1 LEGGGLAD
9 FTRCTEGRFWRRKAG
24 HAPGSSASISTQSRS
39 SWTGSDGQ
47 LQYLVGER
55 RGDLSRTLAVLRA
68 SRILLAQAMDSI
80 AV

>member
-1 LEGGGLAD
+1 M
-9 FTRCTEGRFWRRKAG
+9 FTGRTEGRFWRRKADMLRLL
-24 HAPGSSASISTQSRS
+24 PGSSASISTESTS

-55 RGDLSRTLAVLRA
+55 RGDLSRMLAVLRA
-68 SRILLAQAMDSI
+68 SRILLGQAMDSI